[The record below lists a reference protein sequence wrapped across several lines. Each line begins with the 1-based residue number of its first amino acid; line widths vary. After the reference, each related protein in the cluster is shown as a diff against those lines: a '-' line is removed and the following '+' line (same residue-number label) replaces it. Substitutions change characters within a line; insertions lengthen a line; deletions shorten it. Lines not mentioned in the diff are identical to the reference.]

1 MILGKRVPSGG
12 QENEEDN
19 PLSASPQNTIAAPQ
33 EGPAGN
39 SVVSIYTDGSSLGNP
54 GPGGW
59 AAILVCG
66 DRKREISKGYLETT
80 NNRMEIR
87 GVIHGLEALTR
98 PCTVHVHTDSRYVCD
113 AVTKRWIASWVKNGW
128 KNASKKPVKNRD
140 LWERLIPLLK
150 RHAVHFHWVKAHNGH
165 PENERCDELAKRA
178 AQSSGRVKD
187 EGYSTETRENGI

>member
-1 MILGKRVPSGG
+1 MILGKRVAPGG
-12 QENEEDN
+12 QENEEDTT
-19 PLSASPQNTIAAPQ
+19 LSASTENTKTV
-33 EGPAGN
+33 PAEESANGT
-39 SVVSIYTDGSSLGNP
+39 VVTIYTDGSSLGNP

-66 DRKREISKGYLETT
+66 DKKKELSKGYLETT

-87 GVIHGLEALTR
+87 GVIHGLAALSR
-98 PCTVHVHTDSRYVCD
+98 PCTVHVYTDSRYVCD
-113 AVTKRWIASWVKNGW
+113 AVTKRWIASWVRNGW

-150 RHAVHFHWVKAHNGH
+150 THDVHLHWIKAHNGH

-178 AQSSGRVKD
+178 AQAPGREKD
-187 EGYSTETRENGI
+187 LGYTPEA